1 MSNTEMIENNQ
12 ALMRDRLTLKEA
24 CEYLDV
30 PIATLRFFR
39 ASNKGPASYRL
50 AGKVQYSR
58 AELDR
63 WVAAEMAATMRGG
76 V

>member
-1 MSNTEMIENNQ
+1 MSNTKIIENNQ
-12 ALMRDRLTLKEA
+12 AFMRDRLTLKEA
-24 CEYLDV
+24 CAYLDV
-30 PIATLRFFR
+30 PIATLRFYR
-39 ASNKGPASYRL
+39 ASNKGPESFRL
-50 AGKVQYSR
+50 AGKVQYER